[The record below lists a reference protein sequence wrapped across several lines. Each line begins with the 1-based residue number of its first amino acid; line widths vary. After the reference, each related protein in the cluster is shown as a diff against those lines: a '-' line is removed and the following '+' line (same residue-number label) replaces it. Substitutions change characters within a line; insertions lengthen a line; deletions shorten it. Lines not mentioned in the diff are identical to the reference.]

1 MKYVLIGAGPAGVQA
16 AEVIRQED
24 RAGEITLV
32 SGEPG
37 EPYSRMAIPYILT
50 GRIDEQGARPRKT
63 AGHFASLGIRYRNNK
78 AVMVHAGA
86 SGGTVDLDD
95 GTTLAYDRL
104 LVATGSSPTLP
115 PVPGTDLPA
124 VVTCWTLEDARLI
137 AAKLHPGARVV
148 MVGAGFVAGVCMK
161 SLVESGAQLTVIAGR
176 VGQILRS
183 MMTPNG
189 SALLQR
195 WLEGQGVNVVTK
207 GRIERIE
214 PGPRVVMDTRSFDA
228 DLVILATG
236 VRPNVAFLEGTGAEI
251 DQGIVINDRME
262 TTVPCI
268 YAAGDVAQGRDFST
282 GEWIVHALQ
291 PTATEHGRAAAL
303 NMTGK
308 NVPYRGSL
316 SMNVLDTVG
325 LLSYTFG
332 LWQGREGGDTAGE
345 CRRRTLPVQ
354 ATLLRRRRAYRRHQ
368 HRPTRPRR
376 RHSRPDSDP
385 VPPRPMEGKADEGP
399 EPADGGICRADPQ
412 AELRREQE
420 GLRQPPVVSSLCP
433 TTLRIV
439 KPICAIS
446 PARSIDG
453 SCSRG

>member
-16 AEVIRQED
+16 AEAIRQED
-24 RAGEITLV
+24 KVGEITLL
-32 SGEPG
+32 SAEPG

-50 GRIDEQGARPRKT
+50 GRIDEDGARSRKT
-63 AGHFASLGIRYRNNK
+63 AGHFESLGIRYRNNK
-78 AVMVHAGA
+78 AVKVHAGPG
-86 SGGTVDLDD
+86 GGTVDIDD

-104 LVATGSSPTLP
+104 LVATGSSPALP
-115 PVPGTDLPA
+115 PVPGTDLPG
-124 VVTCWTLEDARLI
+124 VVTCWTLEDARVI
-137 AAKLHPGARVV
+137 AAKLRPGARVV

-161 SLVESGAQLTVIAGR
+161 SLVESGARLTVIAGR

-183 MMTPNG
+183 MMTPAG

-214 PGPRVVMDTRSFDA
+214 RGPRVVMDSQSFDA

-236 VRPNVAFLEGTGAEI
+236 VRPNVDFLEGTGVEI

-282 GEWIVHALQ
+282 GEWVVHALQ
-291 PTATEHGRAAAL
+291 PTATEHGRSAGI
-303 NMTGK
+303 NMAGK
-308 NVPYRGSL
+308 DVPYRGSL

-332 LWQGREGGDTAGE
+332 MWQGREGGDTVDSVDAE
-345 CRRRTLPVQ
+345 RFH
-354 ATLLRRRRAYRRHQ
+354 YRRLCFDGDVLIGAISIGRIDHVGAIRGLIQ
-368 HRPTRPRR
+368 TR
-376 RHSRPDSDP
+376 RHLGPWKERLLKDPSLVMEAFVEVSRNP
-385 VPPRPMEGKADEGP
+385 G
-399 EPADGGICRADPQ
+399 
-412 AELRREQE
+412 
-420 GLRQPPVVSSLCP
+420 
-433 TTLRIV
+433 
-439 KPICAIS
+439 
-446 PARSIDG
+446 
-453 SCSRG
+453 